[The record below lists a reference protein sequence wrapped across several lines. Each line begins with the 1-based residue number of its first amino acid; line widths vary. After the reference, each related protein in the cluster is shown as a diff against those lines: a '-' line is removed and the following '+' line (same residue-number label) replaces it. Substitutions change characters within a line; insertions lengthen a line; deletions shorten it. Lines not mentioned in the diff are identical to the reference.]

1 MSLPRLRL
9 PDVLAEVRALELPGA
24 GWAVFGSGPMLAHGL
39 IPDVGDLDLVAT
51 GAAWA
56 RALELGPA
64 ETGPGGDRVV
74 RLGRIELF
82 DGWMGLE
89 LGALL
94 ERAELLYGLRWASLR
109 DVLEFKERLERPKDA
124 EHLRLLRAH
133 LG

>member
-9 PDVLAEVRALELPGA
+9 PEALELVRALELPTE

-39 IPDVGDLDLVAT
+39 VPDVGDLDLVAT
-51 GAAWA
+51 GGAWA

-74 RLGRIELF
+74 RLGRVELF

-94 ERAELLYGLRWASLR
+94 ERAGVLHGLPWASLR
-109 DVLEFKERLERPKDA
+109 DVLEFKERLGRPKDA